1 MNEICNHFFNVIYGY
16 GKIKQ
21 NGSKFA
27 RVRCDY
33 YQPTTDTNGEGSELI
48 LSTLHQQFNQK
59 KDQEDDEEK
68 KILGYFYAQIVT
80 YSSSSDDDDDD
91 DTTTRTVRNRCFLYK
106 HVSTNNT
113 IVPVQFGREV
123 VATVLDQPNLANWKS
138 YTVSK
143 QEEENTI
150 HFRKLL
156 SSSMEPQP
164 PQPQTQP
171 QQQQQQSEQNN
182 DKE

>member
-1 MNEICNHFFNVIYGY
+1 M
-16 GKIKQ
+16 
-21 NGSKFA
+21 
-27 RVRCDY
+27 
-33 YQPTTDTNGEGSELI
+33 I

-80 YSSSSDDDDDD
+80 YSSSSDD

-164 PQPQTQP
+164 
-171 QQQQQQSEQNN
+171 QQSEQNN